1 MKLFIIP
8 LMKKEYLRRKSPLI
22 KGDLGGFVEYNSNL
36 RERAREMRNN
46 PTDAEKKLW
55 NILRTGELKKHRFLR
70 QKILG
75 NYIADFYCSK
85 LQLIIEVD
93 GGGHQEIRQ
102 ENYDKERTL
111 FFENLG
117 LIVLRFWNNEV
128 LQNPEGVY
136 ERILEFVDGKERV
149 F

>member
-1 MKLFIIP
+1 MIFKKFAGFLKLFIIP
-8 LMKKEYLRRKSPLI
+8 LMKKEYLLGKSPLI

-111 FFENLG
+111 FF
-117 LIVLRFWNNEV
+117 
-128 LQNPEGVY
+128 
-136 ERILEFVDGKERV
+136 
-149 F
+149 